1 MARSASLG
9 FRLRPGGLAVRLIVP
24 TAIVSIVLGSYGN
37 NEQAPERNPL
47 SRRHRKAGPGGAA
60 RGTCSL
66 SPWLA
71 LGRTNDFVRKACDV
85 AVCRVADADRSDCCG
100 FCQRVYRFSYDVS
113 GCRGD
118 KGSREVGSVGRMRG
132 GKAGTPQETG
142 GGRRTRPLRFDNAMD
157 LGLAP
162 VMGAE
167 YVVAGR
173 FRLGNRACLSL

>member
-1 MARSASLG
+1 MVSFTRHAT
-9 FRLRPGGLAVRLIVP
+9 LRYAALQMP
-24 TAIVSIVLGSYGN
+24 T
-37 NEQAPERNPL
+37 
-47 SRRHRKAGPGGAA
+47 SR
-60 RGTCSL
+60 T
-66 SPWLA
+66 
-71 LGRTNDFVRKACDV
+71 V
-85 AVCRVADADRSDCCG
+85 AV

-132 GKAGTPQETG
+132 GKAGTPQEAG
-142 GGRRTRPLRFDNAMD
+142 RGRRTRPHRFDDAMD

-167 YVVAGR
+167 HVAVGR